1 MLRLKRS
8 PTTGVSIVWR
18 ERTGPSK
25 RLIAKGFLCSLLIHL
40 TMLFAFQIRTRFF
53 DATSNN
59 TPTPMVLL
67 DAEDGT
73 IALLSEPKGA
83 DEDPR
88 LSFSRH
94 MHLTDKACIATMHA
108 LSPGKS
114 LPANQHSSSPMSLPP
129 LHNLPWNFSDEYAPS
144 RYTYRVYPLKLS
156 LHEGLRSLRLTDD
169 GSRIFRK
176 VTSDSIFI
184 TPSFSETHPT
194 VEFSLKVST
203 TTGEVTKATCLRELF
218 DKRLQTVAQQ
228 IIKAIHFEPIENPKD
243 QTTSGIIALHFSG
256 TYDSICPFLEDE
268 S

>member
-25 RLIAKGFLCSLLIHL
+25 RLIAKGFFFSLLIHL
-40 TMLFAFQIRTRFF
+40 TMLLAFQIRTRFF
-53 DATSNN
+53 DATSD

-73 IALLSEPKGA
+73 VALLSDPKGS

-94 MHLTDKACIATMHA
+94 MHLTDEACVASMHA
-108 LSPGKS
+108 LPPGKS
-114 LPANQHSSSPMSLPP
+114 LPTDQQTSSPMSLPA
-129 LHNLPWNFSDEYAPS
+129 LHNLPWNFSDECAPS
-144 RYTYRVYPLKLS
+144 RYTYRVYPLKIS

-194 VEFSLKVST
+194 VEFSLEVSAK
-203 TTGEVTKATCLRELF
+203 TGEVTKETCLRELF
-218 DKRLQTVAQQ
+218 DKRLQVVAQQ
-228 IIKAIHFEPIENPKD
+228 VINDIRFEPIE
-243 QTTSGIIALHFSG
+243 TSKEPTISGVMALHFSG
-256 TYDSICPFLEDE
+256 TYDSICPFLEEE

>member
-40 TMLFAFQIRTRFF
+40 TMLLAFQIRTRFF
-53 DATSNN
+53 DATPN
-59 TPTPMVLL
+59 TPTPTVLL

-73 IALLSEPKGA
+73 IALLSDPRGT

-88 LSFSRH
+88 LLFSRH
-94 MHLTDKACIATMHA
+94 MHLTDKACVSTIHA
-108 LSPGKS
+108 LPPGKA
-114 LPANQHSSSPMSLPP
+114 LPAEQLKGSMVSLPP
-129 LHNLPWNFSDEYAPS
+129 LHNLPWNFSDEHAPS
-144 RYTYRVYPLKLS
+144 RYTYRIYPLKLS
-156 LHEGLRSLRLTDD
+156 LHEGLRSLRLADD
-169 GSRIFRK
+169 GSRLFRK

-194 VEFSLKVST
+194 VEFSLKVSAK
-203 TTGEVTKATCLRELF
+203 TGEVTKATCLRELF
-218 DKRLQTVAQQ
+218 DKRLQTIAQQ
-228 IIKAIHFEPIENPKD
+228 IINAIHFEPITNPTD
-243 QTTSGIIALHFSG
+243 PTISGVVALHFSG
-256 TYDSICPFLEDE
+256 TYDSISPFLEEE